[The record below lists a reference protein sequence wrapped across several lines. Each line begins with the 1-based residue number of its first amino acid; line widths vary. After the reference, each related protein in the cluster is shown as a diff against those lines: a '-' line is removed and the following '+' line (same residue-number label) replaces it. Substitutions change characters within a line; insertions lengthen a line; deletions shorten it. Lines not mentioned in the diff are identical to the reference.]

1 MKADRWII
9 VSALLLAA
17 VYFYAIEQIPVL
29 QIGDPMGAKAVPRLL
44 GVLLVV
50 SAVLLWFENRVGA
63 RDDGARE
70 PPVAAD
76 QQVDEAAPVG
86 RKHLWVVA
94 SVVAWTALYFEFFE
108 VLGYAIA
115 TSVYLLALT
124 AYFNPGRWPANASTA
139 LLFSFASYL
148 AFTRIFGAQLAAG
161 VLPF

>member
-17 VYFYAIEQIPVL
+17 VYFYAVEQIPVL

-63 RDDGARE
+63 RFDTARE
-70 PPVAAD
+70 PPNTAD
-76 QQVDEAAPVG
+76 AHVEGALPTG

-94 SVVAWTALYFEFFE
+94 AVVLWTALYFAFFE

-115 TSVYLLALT
+115 TSIYLLALT
-124 AYFNPGRWPANASTA
+124 AYFNPGRWLANASTA
-139 LLFSFASYL
+139 LLFSFGSYL

>member
-9 VSALLLAA
+9 GAALLLAA
-17 VYFYAIEQIPVL
+17 VYFYAVEQIPVL

-50 SAVLLWFENRVGA
+50 SAVLLWFENRIGA
-63 RDDGARE
+63 RAAKPRD
-70 PPVAAD
+70 PPAAD
-76 QQVDEAAPVG
+76 VSERDVPAIG

-94 SVVAWTALYFEFFE
+94 AVVLWTALYFAFFE

-115 TSVYLLALT
+115 TSIYLLALT
-124 AYFNPGRWPANASTA
+124 AYFNPSRWLANASTA